1 MPDNVNATSSRPD
14 CTKISDIKVVVEN
27 FAARHLDPEE
37 YIKCRV
43 SNGIGWYRDEADSAR
58 SRYLVMRIVA
68 VLFAAFVPVV
78 LNLSTGW
85 PYQNY
90 VVTVLSLVVVIA
102 VSLEGVL
109 HYKERWRTYRSTSSA
124 LEHEF
129 FAYQTGAPPYD
140 KHQDATGR
148 HTSFDKFVRRVE
160 TLIAHEVESTL
171 SVMTPTNEQNIE
183 SATEQSFEESVNLQ
197 NTASE
202 LMKKLD
208 ALSAKFPPPGSG
220 GP

>member
-1 MPDNVNATSSRPD
+1 MPDDEKSTSSRPD
-14 CTKISDIKVVVEN
+14 CKEMSDIKVIVESY
-27 FAARHLDPEE
+27 AARRLDPEE

-58 SRYLVMRIVA
+58 FRYLVMRSVA

-78 LNLSTGW
+78 VNLSTNW

-90 VVTVLSLVVVIA
+90 VVTALSLVVVVA

-109 HYKERWRTYRSTSSA
+109 HYKDRWRNYRSTSSA

-129 FAYQTGAPPYD
+129 FAYQAGAPPYD
-140 KHQDATGR
+140 KHQDASGR
-148 HTSFDKFVRRVE
+148 HTAFDKFVRRVE

-183 SATEQSFEESVNLQ
+183 AATEQSFEESSNLQ

-208 ALSAKFPPPGSG
+208 ALSEKLPASG
-220 GP
+220 TDEH